1 MPTPSILTP
10 YDPENFL
17 VSLTRAIKAYVIW
30 GMNAFLGSGVV
41 YNSQTNTSG
50 VIDVIMEYPPAGVEV
65 YTTPLPRSILHFEID
80 SVDGEL
86 VGFGNNIFKETYDEV
101 EKFLIQQEGSAH
113 RVNFDVGIWT
123 SDKSGGTT
131 MRLMMRQ
138 ALDQIFL
145 GVKARNN
152 FKLAVDNGNGSPE
165 ILSFSGGGFIV
176 ENLNDV
182 KTYRMIDCTLEL
194 RCYSRSKADVS
205 DAVPTI
211 EEIDQAPGLTIV
223 P

>member
-1 MPTPSILTP
+1 
-10 YDPENFL
+10 
-17 VSLTRAIKAYVIW
+17 
-30 GMNAFLGSGVV
+30 
-41 YNSQTNTSG
+41 
-50 VIDVIMEYPPAGVEV
+50 
-65 YTTPLPRSILHFEID
+65 
-80 SVDGEL
+80 
-86 VGFGNNIFKETYDEV
+86 
-101 EKFLIQQEGSAH
+101 
-113 RVNFDVGIWT
+113 
-123 SDKSGGTT
+123 